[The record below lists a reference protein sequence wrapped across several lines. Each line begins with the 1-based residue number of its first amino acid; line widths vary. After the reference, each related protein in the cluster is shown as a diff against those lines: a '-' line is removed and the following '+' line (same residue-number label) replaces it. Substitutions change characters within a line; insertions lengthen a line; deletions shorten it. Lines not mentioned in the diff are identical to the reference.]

1 MSEKK
6 IVGYCNNCGGPLY
19 EGNKFCTQCGQTVT
33 NVETKTSVENNEK
46 VSTASVNTG
55 TFQQDNMETN
65 LNGLIL
71 SENEKLVRQY
81 HVASTRRP
89 VANGFLTVTNKR
101 VIFHADGLGLFKS
114 RLTDEI
120 SLENISGLEC
130 YFGTNFN
137 FLLLIIG
144 IIIAFAGLAQLFAKY
159 GSSGSRFLGLIM
171 ALIGAYLVYLSYRKS
186 FKLLI
191 YSKQC
196 SPSPITVGEGLRT
209 IRGNTVVYA
218 LASQPTADAIRMLN
232 ELGALVNDLQTMG
245 DKAIDKWTA

>member
-33 NVETKTSVENNEK
+33 NAETKTSVENNEK

-55 TFQQDNMETN
+55 TFQQDNIETN
-65 LNGLIL
+65 LNGLVL

-144 IIIAFAGLAQLFAKY
+144 VIIAFVGLRLLFED
-159 GSSGSRFLGLIM
+159 GSAFGLIM
-171 ALIGAYLVYLSYRKS
+171 ALIGAYLVYSSYRKS

-196 SPSPITVGEGLRT
+196 SPSPIAVGEGLRT